1 MDLHLPPLANIK
13 DAKLIPYLFALR
25 MNLLVIEILGFIIY
39 FVVYNYILV
48 NKFTEEVCIE
58 KF

>member
-1 MDLHLPPLANIK
+1 
-13 DAKLIPYLFALR
+13 

-39 FVVYNYILV
+39 FVVYKYILV